1 MPWPAS
7 WSANSRTW
15 LVVEGTCQ
23 TVVLR
28 WLVLVACGI
37 RVQTMPDALATSIA
51 ATRSMISPRSST
63 STCWPAGTDRPPPI
77 TGRRRAA
84 RGLGWDTE
92 TLTGVLVAT
101 VRDPAIGPRRQTQA
115 RPPTAKDI
123 SASAGSPTH
132 FHASTASHRGYFDS
146 GEDPRPRWQTTWYLP
161 RSTRTLPPPRS
172 SRRPKGRVV
181 LP

>member
-1 MPWPAS
+1 MGRWPAWLTLS
-7 WSANSRTW
+7 LRSTWPGWPRAGAIHCSA
-15 LVVEGTCQ
+15 EG
-23 TVVLR
+23 
-28 WLVLVACGI
+28 A
-37 RVQTMPDALATSIA
+37 
-51 ATRSMISPRSST
+51 RSAST

-115 RPPTAKDI
+115 RPPAAKDT

-132 FHASTASHRGYFDS
+132 FHASTASHKGI
-146 GEDPRPRWQTTWYLP
+146 PRL
-161 RSTRTLPPPRS
+161 
-172 SRRPKGRVV
+172 RPGHGDRVV
-181 LP
+181 VVASHCPTQLLESATLLVQ